1 MSSYNFKSKI
11 IDIPDYPQPGI
22 IFRDIT
28 PMFTD
33 GECLQQMIKAFADK
47 YKDMGITKIVGPEA
61 RGFLIG
67 TPLAA
72 ALGAGFVPARKP
84 GKLPRETTSYSYDL
98 EYGSNSIEIHTDA
111 IVPGD
116 KVLIVD
122 DLIATGGTAAAAGK
136 LVEQMGAELVGYGVI
151 IELCYLEPLKALAQT
166 SSTDLFSLVKFE

>member
-1 MSSYNFKSKI
+1 MSSYDFKSKI
-11 IDIPDYPQPGI
+11 VDIPDYPQPGI

-28 PMFTD
+28 PLFAD
-33 GECLQQMIKAFADK
+33 AECLQQMIKAFAEK

-72 ALGAGFVPARKP
+72 AIGAGFVPARKP

-98 EYGSNSIEIHTDA
+98 EYGSNTIEIHTDA

-151 IELCYLEPLKALAQT
+151 IELCYLDPKKALSETA
-166 SSTDLFSLVKFE
+166 STDLFSLVKFE